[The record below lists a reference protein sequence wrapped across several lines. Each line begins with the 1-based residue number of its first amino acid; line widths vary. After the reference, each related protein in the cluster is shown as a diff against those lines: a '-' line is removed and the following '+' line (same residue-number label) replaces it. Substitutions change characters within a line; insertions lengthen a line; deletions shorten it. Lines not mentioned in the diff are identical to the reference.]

1 MNLNPENSHKLSGFI
16 LQKDVYTTNILYE
29 NNLIPDTS
37 KLKYI
42 LPFRP
47 KSGRIPQDPSTCIR
61 IMKQIYPI
69 PFVTNMDNIFFIKK
83 NLKSKKLKNKKL
95 KFPLP
100 KMKLRPISSNDFYT
114 NIRGKR
120 ARNIEDDLNITTRH
134 GKKIYY
140 SFKNDN
146 DYEEEKKYKEKYVR
160 VGNIFNNNG
169 KKYDE
174 YFDFGFHI
182 NKNNDN
188 FQIKN
193 KRIKSATK
201 LRVKDRKGLLTN
213 NKYYQR
219 DNTFKTQIDYNLYY
233 SNKNNKNRR
242 NIDKF

>member
-1 MNLNPENSHKLSGFI
+1 MNLNLENSHKLSGFI

-169 KKYDE
+169 KKFDE

-213 NKYYQR
+213 NKYYQK
-219 DNTFKTQIDYNLYY
+219 DNTFKTQIDYNLFY
-233 SNKNNKNRR
+233 SNKNYKNRR
-242 NIDKF
+242 NIDKI

>member
-1 MNLNPENSHKLSGFI
+1 MNLNLENSHKLSGFI

-213 NKYYQR
+213 NKYYQK
-219 DNTFKTQIDYNLYY
+219 DNTFKTQIDYNLFY
-233 SNKNNKNRR
+233 SNKNYKNRR

>member
-213 NKYYQR
+213 NKYYQK
-219 DNTFKTQIDYNLYY
+219 DNTFKTQIDYNLFY
-233 SNKNNKNRR
+233 SNKNYKNRR
-242 NIDKF
+242 NIDKI

>member
-1 MNLNPENSHKLSGFI
+1 MNLNLENSHKLSGFI

-213 NKYYQR
+213 NKYYQK
-219 DNTFKTQIDYNLYY
+219 DNTFKTQIDYNLFYT
-233 SNKNNKNRR
+233 NKNYKNRR

>member
-169 KKYDE
+169 KKFDE

-219 DNTFKTQIDYNLYY
+219 DNTFKTQIDYNLFY
-233 SNKNNKNRR
+233 SNKNYKNRR

>member
-1 MNLNPENSHKLSGFI
+1 
-16 LQKDVYTTNILYE
+16 
-29 NNLIPDTS
+29 
-37 KLKYI
+37 
-42 LPFRP
+42 
-47 KSGRIPQDPSTCIR
+47 
-61 IMKQIYPI
+61 MKQIYPI

-213 NKYYQR
+213 NKYYQK
-219 DNTFKTQIDYNLYY
+219 DNTFKTQIDYNLFY
-233 SNKNNKNRR
+233 SNKNYKNRR

>member
-1 MNLNPENSHKLSGFI
+1 MNLNLENSHKLSGFI

-213 NKYYQR
+213 NKYYQK
-219 DNTFKTQIDYNLYY
+219 DNTFKTQIDYNLFY
-233 SNKNNKNRR
+233 SNKNYKNRR
-242 NIDKF
+242 NIEKF

>member
-1 MNLNPENSHKLSGFI
+1 MNLNLENSHKLSGFI

-213 NKYYQR
+213 NKYYQK
-219 DNTFKTQIDYNLYY
+219 DNTFKTQIDYNLFY
-233 SNKNNKNRR
+233 SNKNYKNRR
-242 NIDKF
+242 NIDKI

>member
-1 MNLNPENSHKLSGFI
+1 MNLNLENSHKLSGFI

-213 NKYYQR
+213 SKYYQK
-219 DNTFKTQIDYNLYY
+219 DNTFKTQIDYNLFY
-233 SNKNNKNRR
+233 SNKNYKNRR

>member
-1 MNLNPENSHKLSGFI
+1 MNLNLENSHKLSGFI

-160 VGNIFNNNG
+160 VGNIFKNNG
-169 KKYDE
+169 KKFDE

-213 NKYYQR
+213 NKYYQK
-219 DNTFKTQIDYNLYY
+219 DNTFKTQIDYNLFY
-233 SNKNNKNRR
+233 SNKNYKNRR

>member
-1 MNLNPENSHKLSGFI
+1 MNLNFENSHKLSGFI

-213 NKYYQR
+213 NKYYQK
-219 DNTFKTQIDYNLYY
+219 DNTFKTQIDYNLFY
-233 SNKNNKNRR
+233 SNKNYKNRR

>member
-1 MNLNPENSHKLSGFI
+1 MNLNLENSHKLSGFI

-201 LRVKDRKGLLTN
+201 LRVKDRKDLLTN
-213 NKYYQR
+213 NKYYQK
-219 DNTFKTQIDYNLYY
+219 DNTFKTQIDYNLFY
-233 SNKNNKNRR
+233 SNKNYKNRR

>member
-1 MNLNPENSHKLSGFI
+1 MNLNLENSHKLSGFI
-16 LQKDVYTTNILYE
+16 LQKDIYTTNILYE

-213 NKYYQR
+213 NKYYQK
-219 DNTFKTQIDYNLYY
+219 DNTFKTQIDYNLFY
-233 SNKNNKNRR
+233 SNKNYKNRR

>member
-134 GKKIYY
+134 GKKIYI

-213 NKYYQR
+213 NKYYQK
-219 DNTFKTQIDYNLYY
+219 DNTFKTQIDYNLFY
-233 SNKNNKNRR
+233 SNKNYKNRR

>member
-69 PFVTNMDNIFFIKK
+69 PFVTNIDNIFFIKK

-213 NKYYQR
+213 NKYYQK
-219 DNTFKTQIDYNLYY
+219 DNTFKTQIDYNLFY
-233 SNKNNKNRR
+233 SNKNYKNRR

>member
-1 MNLNPENSHKLSGFI
+1 MNLNLENSHKLSGFI

-182 NKNNDN
+182 NKNYDN

-213 NKYYQR
+213 NKYYQK
-219 DNTFKTQIDYNLYY
+219 DNTFKTQIDYNLFY
-233 SNKNNKNRR
+233 SNKNYKNRR

>member
-213 NKYYQR
+213 NKYYQK
-219 DNTFKTQIDYNLYY
+219 DNTFKTQIDYNLFY
-233 SNKNNKNRR
+233 SNKNYKNRR
-242 NIDKF
+242 NIDKY

>member
-1 MNLNPENSHKLSGFI
+1 MNLNLENSHKLSGFI

-169 KKYDE
+169 KKFDE

-182 NKNNDN
+182 NKDNDN

-213 NKYYQR
+213 NKYYQK
-219 DNTFKTQIDYNLYY
+219 DNTFKTQIDYNLFY
-233 SNKNNKNRR
+233 SNKNYKNRR

>member
-1 MNLNPENSHKLSGFI
+1 MNLNLENSHKLSGFI
-16 LQKDVYTTNILYE
+16 LKKDVYTTNILYE

-69 PFVTNMDNIFFIKK
+69 PFVTNIDNIFFIKK

-213 NKYYQR
+213 NKYYQK
-219 DNTFKTQIDYNLYY
+219 DNTFKTQIDYNLFY
-233 SNKNNKNRR
+233 SNKNYKNRR

>member
-1 MNLNPENSHKLSGFI
+1 MNLNLEISHKLSGFI

-213 NKYYQR
+213 NKYYQK
-219 DNTFKTQIDYNLYY
+219 DNTFKTQIDYNLFY
-233 SNKNNKNRR
+233 SNKNYKNRR

>member
-1 MNLNPENSHKLSGFI
+1 MNLNLENSHKLSGFI

-201 LRVKDRKGLLTN
+201 LRVKDRKGLLKN
-213 NKYYQR
+213 NKYYQK
-219 DNTFKTQIDYNLYY
+219 DNTFKTQIDYNLFY
-233 SNKNNKNRR
+233 SNKNYKNRR

>member
-1 MNLNPENSHKLSGFI
+1 MNLNLENSHKLSGFI

-169 KKYDE
+169 KKFDE

-213 NKYYQR
+213 NKYYQK
-219 DNTFKTQIDYNLYY
+219 DNTFKTQIDYNLFY
-233 SNKNNKNRR
+233 SNKNYKNRR

>member
-69 PFVTNMDNIFFIKK
+69 PFVTNIDNIFFIKK

-169 KKYDE
+169 KKFDE

-213 NKYYQR
+213 NKYYQK
-219 DNTFKTQIDYNLYY
+219 DNTFKTQIDYNLFY
-233 SNKNNKNRR
+233 SNKNYKNRR
-242 NIDKF
+242 NIDKI

>member
-1 MNLNPENSHKLSGFI
+1 MNLNLENSHKLSGFI

-83 NLKSKKLKNKKL
+83 NLKLKKLKNKKL

-213 NKYYQR
+213 NKYYQK
-219 DNTFKTQIDYNLYY
+219 DNTFKTQIDYNLFY
-233 SNKNNKNRR
+233 SNKNYKNRR

>member
-1 MNLNPENSHKLSGFI
+1 MNLNLENSHKLSGFI

-174 YFDFGFHI
+174 YFDSGFHI

-213 NKYYQR
+213 NKYYQK
-219 DNTFKTQIDYNLYY
+219 DNTFKTQIDYNLFY
-233 SNKNNKNRR
+233 SNKNYKNRR

>member
-1 MNLNPENSHKLSGFI
+1 MNLNLENSHKLSGFI

-213 NKYYQR
+213 NKYYQK
-219 DNTFKTQIDYNLYY
+219 DNTFKTQIDYNLFY
-233 SNKNNKNRR
+233 SNKNYKNRR
-242 NIDKF
+242 NIDKY

>member
-169 KKYDE
+169 KKFDE

-213 NKYYQR
+213 NKYYQK
-219 DNTFKTQIDYNLYY
+219 DNTFKTQIDYNLFY
-233 SNKNNKNRR
+233 SNKNYKNRR

>member
-100 KMKLRPISSNDFYT
+100 KMKLRPISSNDFYI

-213 NKYYQR
+213 NKYYQK
-219 DNTFKTQIDYNLYY
+219 DNTFKTQIDYNLFY
-233 SNKNNKNRR
+233 SNKNYKNRR

>member
-213 NKYYQR
+213 NKYYQK
-219 DNTFKTQIDYNLYY
+219 DNTFKTQIDYNLFY
-233 SNKNNKNRR
+233 SNKNYKNRR